1 MAEATL
7 RTLFE
12 RLGRPPTEA
21 DIRIARAGVD
31 APMPWY
37 VQVMVGIGAWLA
49 ALAIIVAVV
58 LVLTETLGIDDPEAA
73 MAAVG
78 GILFAIGLFAGR
90 GGSGVFRQQFA
101 VALALGGLLVAVVG
115 LAVMVERFEVA
126 AAGSVLATVV
136 VVALRRAGVLQFLA
150 ASLACG
156 LVAAALFHSAEPY
169 EAVILT
175 PVTLAAGLAL
185 LLRPVRRFDLR
196 PSAYAL
202 LLTAPALQLEIFG
215 LRPSP
220 WGTEYAWAVSALHV
234 AAMAWMLT
242 RLWQA
247 LPARDAGPAALWV
260 AIAAAVVAGLL
271 LPPGGTASLFL
282 MLLAFVVASWPLAV
296 LGALGQVLF
305 VGHFYYILT
314 TTLLVKSLLMT
325 AAGLVLLA
333 AWYALTR
340 WRRSGP
346 AAEAPP

>member
-1 MAEATL
+1 MAGRFGPMAEATL

-136 VVALRRAGVLQFLA
+136 VVALRRAGAKTLSKHTKKQELTMLKKRVPADFVTHKMLH
-150 ASLACG
+150 S
-156 LVAAALFHSAEPY
+156 VARA
-169 EAVILT
+169 
-175 PVTLAAGLAL
+175 
-185 LLRPVRRFDLR
+185 D
-196 PSAYAL
+196 
-202 LLTAPALQLEIFG
+202 
-215 LRPSP
+215 
-220 WGTEYAWAVSALHV
+220 
-234 AAMAWMLT
+234 
-242 RLWQA
+242 
-247 LPARDAGPAALWV
+247 
-260 AIAAAVVAGLL
+260 
-271 LPPGGTASLFL
+271 
-282 MLLAFVVASWPLAV
+282 
-296 LGALGQVLF
+296 
-305 VGHFYYILT
+305 
-314 TTLLVKSLLMT
+314 
-325 AAGLVLLA
+325 
-333 AWYALTR
+333 
-340 WRRSGP
+340 
-346 AAEAPP
+346 